1 MWICQKCNTQN
12 AAKFCGKCGATA
24 NVQSAPNFPPTGFGA
39 MPPNFQ
45 PPQSNF
51 QPSSNK
57 LEFTKKPLFVGC
69 FVVGGLMFI
78 GIIFAFIYSGHISQ
92 QESLRNLNEQSE
104 QYRKKR
110 TAETIGK
117 ITDHTSR
124 RSSGGRSSDYILYE
138 FVVDGKTYSDDSLI
152 KNGSQMKFPKGK
164 EGSVCY
170 DPADPTNNT
179 ISFQGENRY
188 CGY

>member
-12 AAKFCGKCGATA
+12 TAKFCGKCGAMA
-24 NVQSAPNFPPTGFGA
+24 NAQSAPNFPPTGFGA
-39 MPPNFQ
+39 TPPNVQ

-57 LEFTKKPLFVGC
+57 LEFTKKPLFIGC
-69 FVVGGLMFI
+69 FFVGVLMFI
-78 GIIFAFIYSGHISQ
+78 GIIFAFIYSGHKSMEESISKG
-92 QESLRNLNEQSE
+92 NEQSE

-117 ITDHTSR
+117 ITDHSTGDR
-124 RSSGGRSSDYILYE
+124 RRADRIIYE
-138 FVVDGKTYSDDSLI
+138 FVVDGKTYSNHSLI
-152 KNGSQMKFPKGK
+152 KNGSVLQFPKGK

-179 ISFQGENRY
+179 ISFQGESRY